1 MTQILLTLP
10 KAGSVLTTIPIL
22 YPELCQTEWIHERL
36 LPCLVASESKSGT
49 SFPESGT
56 SLDDFIVPMF
66 RKYSA
71 SGTSPHET

>member
-1 MTQILLTLP
+1 MTQISFTLP
-10 KAGSVLTTIPIL
+10 KAGSVLVRIPIL
-22 YPELCQTEWIHERL
+22 YTELCQTEWIHERL
-36 LPCLVASESKSGT
+36 LPCRVASESQSGT

-56 SLDDFIVPMF
+56 SFGDFIMRMF